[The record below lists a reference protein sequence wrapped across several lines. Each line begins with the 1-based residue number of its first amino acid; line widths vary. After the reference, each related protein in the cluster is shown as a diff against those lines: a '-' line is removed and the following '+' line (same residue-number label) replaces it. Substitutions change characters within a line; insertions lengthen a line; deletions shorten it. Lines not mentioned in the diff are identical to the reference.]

1 MSAAEEQIQPGTLW
15 AKSRVNFSVAR
26 VVSYGERVV
35 VQDVAR
41 AHEGEASHETLYE
54 HAFRAIYK
62 PIPLYP
68 PDLVLSAVSE
78 EPEALIR
85 GGMLVST
92 LRERVFNYFLC
103 FLGGLQPAQV
113 RVMGYRGPEQ
123 WLAWAAAQNGIP
135 FVLREP
141 FEGFNE
147 DWSDAERVEY
157 EALRRSALS
166 TSVGST
172 VEPIYDAPTPP
183 RRASTVG
190 DAAHAFVL
198 ESDLLLV
205 CWRGGM
211 AGRIGAAVKCG
222 VANPGPTIYINNPDL
237 LETI

>member
-1 MSAAEEQIQPGTLW
+1 MNASEEQIQLGALW
-15 AKSRVNFSVAR
+15 VKSQVNFSVAR
-26 VVSYGERVV
+26 VVNYGERVV

-68 PDLVLSAVSE
+68 PDLVLSAVAE
-78 EPEALIR
+78 DPEALLR
-85 GGMLVST
+85 GSMLSST
-92 LRERVFNYFLC
+92 LRDRVFNYFLR
-103 FLGGLQPAQV
+103 FLSGLRPAQV

-123 WLAWAAAQNGIP
+123 WLAWAAAQTGTPLVIRPP
-135 FVLREP
+135 FI
-141 FEGFNE
+141 GFNQ
-147 DWSDAERVEY
+147 DWSGAERAEY
-157 EALRRSALS
+157 EALCRSAAS
-166 TSVGST
+166 
-172 VEPIYDAPTPP
+172 VEPVYATPNTACAVRAPI
-183 RRASTVG
+183 VN

-211 AGRIGAAVKCG
+211 AGRVGTAVKCA

-237 LETI
+237 LETT

>member
-1 MSAAEEQIQPGTLW
+1 MNAAEEQIQPGVLW

-68 PDLVLSAVSE
+68 PDLVVSAVSA
-78 EPEALIR
+78 EPEGLIQ
-85 GGMLVST
+85 GGVLVSAM
-92 LRERVFNYFLC
+92 RDRVFNYFLH
-103 FLGGLQPAQV
+103 FLRGLGPAQV

-123 WLAWAAAQNGIP
+123 WLAWAAVQTGIP
-135 FVLREP
+135 LVIRPP
-141 FEGFNE
+141 FIGFNQ
-147 DWSDAERVEY
+147 DWSGAERSEY
-157 EALRRSALS
+157 EALCRSAAS
-166 TSVGST
+166 
-172 VEPIYDAPTPP
+172 VEPVYAAPLYSECAV
-183 RRASTVG
+183 RAPIVN

-211 AGRIGAAVKCG
+211 AGRIGAAVKCA

-237 LETI
+237 LETT